1 MIEYLDI
8 DYKEP
13 ENPKKSGRKKAFS
26 PIGRV
31 DSSGN
36 TLHNLIDVALIQSC
50 IDENGVKPFV
60 QDYGMVIVDECHH
73 VSSVTF
79 EQVLKS
85 VKAQYVYGLTATPV
99 RKDGHQ
105 PIIFM
110 QCGPIRYSADA
121 KSQMAKQ
128 SFDRYLIPR
137 FTSYRSL
144 TDDKQSIRHYMR
156 VFRRMLLVTI

>member
-1 MIEYLDI
+1 MLSHNNGVLYATTAFGKTVTAAAMIDRKKVNTLILVHSKTLLSQWHQRLIEYLDI

-13 ENPKKSGRKKAFS
+13 ENPKKRGRKKAFS

-79 EQVLKS
+79 EQVL
-85 VKAQYVYGLTATPV
+85 T
-99 RKDGHQ
+99 
-105 PIIFM
+105 
-110 QCGPIRYSADA
+110 
-121 KSQMAKQ
+121 
-128 SFDRYLIPR
+128 
-137 FTSYRSL
+137 
-144 TDDKQSIRHYMR
+144 
-156 VFRRMLLVTI
+156 